1 MNMQI
6 PVQPDHIRALK
17 SPHDQKVKTQYAYVA
32 LADIPRNLPLSP
44 NPRVPKPNE
53 VIRRVKSSL
62 ESNDGLFHILN
73 RGITISARSAEYDNA
88 TGILALDI
96 PDGEEA
102 YGILDGGH
110 TYDVVK
116 DMAGHPEQADRQYIK
131 IEILT
136 GVESALP
143 RIASARNFS
152 KQVKDISLANYS
164 KTLEWLKEAMGD
176 VAGKVRWRENDD
188 EPFDVMEY
196 IQALGAFDINRYD
209 DLTHPLESYK
219 NAGKCLDAASDG
231 TYQYLAS
238 IVPDVIKL
246 YDTIRYEWWQKYKVP
261 DENGR
266 GGRPG
271 RLKEVQERK
280 RGVSK
285 LLQFPSLSDADP
297 QEALYHVE
305 KGLAIP
311 LLSAFR
317 SLLKLDTDTGELS
330 WKVDPFEFWNLHGT
344 SLVRKVMDASDQRGS
359 NPQVVGRDKTV
370 YEALY
375 ESVQLIYLKSLQ

>member
-1 MNMQI
+1 MVKQI
-6 PVQPDHIRALK
+6 PVHPDHIRALK
-17 SPHDQKVKTQYAYVA
+17 SPHDPKVRTQYAYVA
-32 LADIPRNLPLSP
+32 LADMPRDLPLSP

-53 VIRRVKSSL
+53 VIRRIKNSL

-73 RGITISARSAEYDNA
+73 RGITISARTADYNNSSGVLTLE
-88 TGILALDI
+88 I
-96 PDGEEA
+96 PDGEEE

-116 DMAGHPEQADRQYIK
+116 DMAGQPEQADRQFIK

-136 GVESALP
+136 GVEPALP
-143 RIASARNFS
+143 SIASARNFS
-152 KQVKDISLANYS
+152 KQVKDISLANYA
-164 KTLEWLKEAMGD
+164 KKLEWLKKAMGP
-176 VAGKVRWRENDD
+176 VSERVRWRENDD
-188 EPFDVMEY
+188 QPFDVMEY
-196 IQALGAFDINRYD
+196 IQALSAFDIKRYGEQN
-209 DLTHPLESYK
+209 HPLESYK

-231 TYQYLAS
+231 TLEYLAS
-238 IVPDVIKL
+238 IVPDVVKL
-246 YDTIRYEWWQKYKVP
+246 YDRIRYEWWRKYNVP

-285 LLQFPSLSDADP
+285 LLQFPSLPEADRSGRM
-297 QEALYHVE
+297 YHVE
-305 KGLAIP
+305 KGLVIP

-317 SLLKLDTDTGELS
+317 SLLKMDTATGALS
-330 WKVDPFEFWNLHGT
+330 WKVDPFAFWNKNGT
-344 SLVRKVMDASDQRGS
+344 SLVRKVMEASDQRGS